1 MADIQP
7 RPILITG
14 GGRRIGLALAR
25 HFLARQ
31 QPVIISYR
39 TWYPAIDALREASAV
54 CLHADF
60 STDDSILAFAEEV
73 KAHAGSGLRAIIH
86 NASGWM
92 AEKPGV
98 PLTTVLASMM
108 QIHVNAP
115 YLLNHALESLLRG
128 HGHAASDIIHITDY
142 VVERGSDKHIA
153 YAASKAALDNM
164 SRSFARKLAPEIKVN
179 AIAPSLILFNEGDD
193 AEYRKQALDKSLMK
207 IAPGEK
213 EISDLIEYLFSSR
226 YVTGRSFAV
235 DGGRHLR

>member
-39 TWYPAIDALREASAV
+39 TWYPAIDALREAGAV

-115 YLLNHALESLLRG
+115 YLLNHATGEPAARPRPCGQRHYPYHRLRCG
-128 HGHAASDIIHITDY
+128 
-142 VVERGSDKHIA
+142 
-153 YAASKAALDNM
+153 
-164 SRSFARKLAPEIKVN
+164 ARQ
-179 AIAPSLILFNEGDD
+179 
-193 AEYRKQALDKSLMK
+193 RQ
-207 IAPGEK
+207 
-213 EISDLIEYLFSSR
+213 
-226 YVTGRSFAV
+226 T
-235 DGGRHLR
+235 HCLRRQQSGAG